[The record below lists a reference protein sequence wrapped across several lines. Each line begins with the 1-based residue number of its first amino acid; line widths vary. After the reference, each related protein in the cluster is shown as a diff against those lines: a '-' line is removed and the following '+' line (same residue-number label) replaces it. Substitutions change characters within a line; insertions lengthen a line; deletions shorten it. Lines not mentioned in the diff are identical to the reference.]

1 MANDPYFSKVASLL
15 PFDTAGSDPD
25 WRSLVGYADL
35 TNSVSVELGS
45 SLTVVGSPTIATVGG
60 KKAMLLNGSS
70 AIYFTLTAG
79 LNYAHTIVFEV
90 YVASTSVSQSF
101 LGAGPTNA
109 DDDIQLSG
117 NASAAWGWVEQNNPQ
132 PAVSG
137 AMTVGWHTV
146 AFVYDGS
153 SVTRLYIDGVRVSTG
168 TAGTQSTSISI
179 IQLGRMSASYAANGS
194 AIRKFRAYR
203 GVQKFTAASYTVADL
218 GFGVGNDLFVLPWF
232 EGGTPAL
239 TSGKL
244 SLNGSSYL
252 HGPGFAFGSAD
263 FTIEGWFEIGTSTD
277 WPRLFN
283 QAGANTGVFWL
294 NLSNER
300 RLCLVASATS
310 MTVGTRAIGP
320 TNVDTGPHHIALVRK
335 GNALCVFLDGVAELA
350 MPIYG
355 SLSSLNRFA
364 IGTAADNL
372 GGVSNYIGT
381 INDFRVTLGKARY
394 DFTLE
399 PYFYNTTL
407 IERPNGTSYPFV
419 DQNRNKAAT
428 STAMAAILEA
438 DPFGG
443 TDYMIRFNGTTSYV
457 SFASSTDFDFGVGDF
472 TVEWWGKSAETSVAK
487 AVISSSHGAWG
498 ALAAAIFQNGA
509 DVRLVSYENGD
520 PVVSVP
526 GAYSVGWHHFVV
538 ERIGGV
544 ARIYV
549 DGVLSGSAAC
559 TSALSFADGTFV
571 YIGRSGWLSTQFYS
585 GDITGLRVTKGV
597 ARYTSNFTP
606 AKLVEVAGTF
616 VPLIEGTLP
625 TAPTGVTGLVRES
638 DGSPRSCKV
647 LAYSHATGAFIG
659 MAVSD
664 PSTGA
669 FYIASPERCFCV
681 CLDDD
686 VSARNALIY
695 DRLDP
700 V

>member
-15 PFDTAGSDPD
+15 PFDVVGSDAD

-35 TNSVSVELGS
+35 TSSVSVELGT
-45 SLTVVGSPTIATVGG
+45 SLTVVGAPTIATVGG

-90 YVASTSVSQSF
+90 YVASTTVSQSF

-117 NASAAWGWVEQNNPQ
+117 NASSAWGWVEQNNPQ

-153 SVTRLYIDGVRVSTG
+153 AVTRLYIDGVRVSTG
-168 TAGTQSTSISI
+168 TAGTQGTSINI
-179 IQLGRMSASYAANGS
+179 IQLGRMSTSYAANGS

-218 GFGVGNDLFVLPWF
+218 GVGIANDLFALPWF

-239 TSGKL
+239 ASGKL

-252 HGPGFAFGSAD
+252 YGPGLALSSSD
-263 FTIEGWFEIGTSTD
+263 FTIEGWFEIGSSIE

-283 QAGANTGVFWL
+283 QAGANTGIFWL

-300 RLCLVASATS
+300 RLCLVVSATS
-310 MTVGTRAIGP
+310 MTVGTRVVGP
-320 TNVDTGPHHIALVRK
+320 TTVDTGPHHVALVRK
-335 GNALCVFLDGVAELA
+335 GNAMCVFLDGGAELA
-350 MPIYG
+350 VPVYG
-355 SLSSLNRFA
+355 ALSTLNRFA
-364 IGTAADNL
+364 IGTVADNL
-372 GGVSNYIGT
+372 GGSSNYIGT
-381 INDFRVTLGKARY
+381 IDDFRVTIGKARY

-399 PYFYNTTL
+399 PSFYNTVFF
-407 IERPNGTSYPFV
+407 EHPNGTSYPFV
-419 DQNRNKAAT
+419 NQNRNKT
-428 STAMAAILEA
+428 MTLTNMTAILEA

-443 TDYMIRFNGTTSYV
+443 TDYMARFNGTSSYV
-457 SFASSTDFDFGVGDF
+457 STPTSTDFDFGAGDF
-472 TVEWWGKSAETSVAK
+472 TVEWWGKSAVSGYPYCLLSTGGSWTTDANAIYQSTSM
-487 AVISSSHGAWG
+487 
-498 ALAAAIFQNGA
+498 
-509 DVRLVSYENGD
+509 VRFASYNNAN
-520 PVVSVP
+520 PVVVAS
-526 GAYSVGWHHFVV
+526 GDFTGWHHFVV
-538 ERIGGV
+538 ERVGGV

-549 DGVLSGSAAC
+549 DGTLAASAAC
-559 TSALSFADGTFV
+559 TGTVNFSAGGLTYF
-571 YIGRSGWLSTQFYS
+571 GRSGWGPEYYN

-597 ARYTSNFTP
+597 ARYNANFTP
-606 AKLVEVAGTF
+606 AKIVEVTGTF
-616 VPLIEGTLP
+616 TPLIEGTLP
-625 TAPTGVTGLVRES
+625 TAATGVTGLVREA

-647 LAYSHATGAFIG
+647 LAYSHATGQFIG
-659 MAVSD
+659 AAVSD

-669 FYIASPERCFCV
+669 FYIAVPERCFAV
-681 CLDDD
+681 VLDDD

>member
-15 PFDTAGSDPD
+15 PFDTVGSDAD

-35 TNSVSVELGS
+35 TNSVSVELGT
-45 SLTVVGSPTIATVGG
+45 SLTVVGAPTIATVGG

-90 YVASTSVSQSF
+90 YVASTTVAQSF

-109 DDDIQLSG
+109 DDDIQLYG
-117 NASAAWGWVEQNNPQ
+117 SAAGAWTWVEQNNTQ

-153 SVTRLYIDGVRVSTG
+153 AVTRLYIDGVRVSTG
-168 TAGTQSTSISI
+168 TAGTQGTSINI
-179 IQLGRMSASYAANGS
+179 IQLGRMGASYAANGS

-218 GFGVGNDLFVLPWF
+218 GVGIANDLFALPWF

-252 HGPGFAFGSAD
+252 YGPGLALSSSD
-263 FTIEGWFEIGTSTD
+263 FTIEGWFEIGSSID

-300 RLCLVASATS
+300 RLCLVVSATS
-310 MTVGTRAIGP
+310 MTVGTRVVGP
-320 TNVDTGPHHIALVRK
+320 TNVDTGPHHVALVRK
-335 GNALCVFLDGVAELA
+335 GNAMCVFLDGVAEFA
-350 MPIYG
+350 VPVYG
-355 SLSSLNRFA
+355 SLSALNRFA
-364 IGTAADNL
+364 IGTVADNL

-381 INDFRVTLGKARY
+381 IDDLRVTIGKARY

-399 PYFYNTTL
+399 PSFYNTVFF
-407 IERPNGTSYPFV
+407 EHSNGTSYPFV
-419 DQNRNKAAT
+419 NQNRNKTITQAN
-428 STAMAAILEA
+428 MAAILEA

-443 TDYMIRFNGTTSYV
+443 TDYMIRLNGTSSY
-457 SFASSTDFDFGVGDF
+457 ASTPTSTDFDFGAGDF
-472 TVEWWGKSAETSVAK
+472 TIEWWGKSAVSGYPYCLLSTGGSWTTDANAIYQSTSM
-487 AVISSSHGAWG
+487 
-498 ALAAAIFQNGA
+498 
-509 DVRLVSYENGD
+509 VRFASYNNAN
-520 PVVSVP
+520 PVVVAS
-526 GAYSVGWHHFVV
+526 GDFTGWHHFVV
-538 ERIGGV
+538 ERVGGV

-549 DGVLSGSAAC
+549 DGVLATSAAC
-559 TSALSFADGTFV
+559 TGTVNFSSGSLT
-571 YIGRSGWLSTQFYS
+571 YFGRSGWGPEYYN

-597 ARYTSNFTP
+597 ARYNANFTP
-606 AKLVEVAGTF
+606 ARIVEVTGTF
-616 VPLIEGTLP
+616 TPLIEGTLP
-625 TAPTGVTGLVRES
+625 TAATGVTGLVRES

-647 LAYSHATGAFIG
+647 LAYSHATGQFIG
-659 MAVSD
+659 AAVSD